1 MPQRQHGHR
10 ITGVILTPTPTKPLA
25 GMVINKPSDGHYLV
39 FWGAVGT
46 VTSPVDADA
55 SRMEDS
61 GDGADATIA
70 QSRPSIGTSGS
81 AMSGTTRNAGAASG
95 TTPESGSTGTGM
107 ATSGAVASGAGGN
120 GSGTVP
126 SGSGGVP
133 AGAGA
138 RSRARRLVGGRQTP
152 GDGP

>member
-1 MPQRQHGHR
+1 VPQRQHGHS

-55 SRMEDS
+55 SRMGDS

-70 QSRPSIGTSGS
+70 QKRILE
-81 AMSGTTRNAGAASG
+81 RD
-95 TTPESGSTGTGM
+95 E
-107 ATSGAVASGAGGN
+107 
-120 GSGTVP
+120 
-126 SGSGGVP
+126 
-133 AGAGA
+133 
-138 RSRARRLVGGRQTP
+138 
-152 GDGP
+152 